1 MVSIS
6 CWLHRIRGAS
16 RMLRLALPKSRN
28 QESALEALG
37 AAGVDV
43 STFSN
48 RRLRQ
53 CLSIE
58 PLSVSAPGDA
68 GPEIREV
75 EIVSLKDWDLP
86 LYVEYGIADCGF
98 VGTDVL
104 EERGADLLTP
114 LRLRAGRCRM
124 SLISNTVL
132 PPSDGAQIR
141 VCSKY
146 PEWTR
151 RLLAQKPWGAE
162 VFQLWGSVELGPL
175 LELAELAVDIVQT
188 GSTIKEHDLHELEV
202 LAEIAPT
209 LVINRAAFQRQ
220 RVALNELM
228 ARIERAGLVGA

>member
-1 MVSIS
+1 
-6 CWLHRIRGAS
+6 
-16 RMLRLALPKSRN
+16 MLRLALPKSRN
-28 QESALEALG
+28 QESALEALS
-37 AAGVDV
+37 AAGMDV
-43 STFSN
+43 KSFSN

-53 CLSIE
+53 TLSID
-58 PLSVSAPGDA
+58 PLLA
-68 GPEIREV
+68 GSSNTVEEI

-114 LRLRAGRCRM
+114 MRLLAGRCRM
-124 SLISNTVL
+124 SLISNSESA
-132 PPSDGAQIR
+132 PSEGAQIR

-151 RLLAQKPWGAE
+151 RLLASKPWGAE

-209 LVINRAAFQRQ
+209 LVINRASFQRE
-220 RVALNELM
+220 RGPLNELM
-228 ARIERAGLVGA
+228 ERIENAGLVGALGGNGGND